1 MCCSLL
7 LYLSIFVSA
16 ILVADEI
23 EKHELSWTQFSLHV
37 VILIFTIQ
45 FGQIDSCIRNFGME
59 ILGVN
64 STSSLLL
71 VEIFTVC
78 ANFLSSAKI
87 FERLSLFDRNSEV
100 VHRGSPLW
108 HHCIIFHILSIIS
121 YELVILVG
129 IAVIFT
135 RIRINLLADTL
146 LVLIFLHVFASKA
159 IVDEDLSSK

>member
-16 ILVADEI
+16 IAMADEI
-23 EKHELSWTQFSLHV
+23 EKQKLSQTQFSQKV

-45 FGQIDSCIRNFGME
+45 FSQIDSCVRNFGME

-64 STSSLLL
+64 CTTSLLL
-71 VEIFTVC
+71 VVIITVC

-87 FERLSLFDRNSEV
+87 FERLSLFERNSEV

-108 HHCIIFHILSIIS
+108 HNCVILHILSIIS
-121 YELVILVG
+121 YELVIFVW
-129 IAVIFT
+129 IAIIFT
-135 RIRINLLADTL
+135 RVRINLLADTL
-146 LVLIFLHVFASKA
+146 LVLIFLYVFASKA
-159 IVDEDLSSK
+159 IVDENLSSE